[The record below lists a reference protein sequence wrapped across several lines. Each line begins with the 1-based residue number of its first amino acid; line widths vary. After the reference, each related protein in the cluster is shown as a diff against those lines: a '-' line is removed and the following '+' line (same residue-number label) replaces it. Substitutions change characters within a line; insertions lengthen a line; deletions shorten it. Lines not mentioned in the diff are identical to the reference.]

1 MQVESIFGIAFK
13 WVAIDNTSVLNQCH
27 FLFSFKKNI
36 FFLCFPPSF
45 LFSLFK
51 STLAFV
57 PIPCAVAEKKFF
69 VYLFLSPP
77 LFSLSHNQLF
87 FIRLSFTVIASSGK
101 PLLFLFKPLKQRRE
115 KVGSVPLPPSFFLLT
130 QGTTLPSHGGE
141 GCGRRG
147 DEGGGKRET

>member
-1 MQVESIFGIAFK
+1 MITLQSYISA
-13 WVAIDNTSVLNQCH
+13 T
-27 FLFSFKKNI
+27 FLSLFKKI
-36 FFLCFPPSF
+36 SSSFVFLRF

-57 PIPCAVAEKKFF
+57 PISCAVAEKKFF